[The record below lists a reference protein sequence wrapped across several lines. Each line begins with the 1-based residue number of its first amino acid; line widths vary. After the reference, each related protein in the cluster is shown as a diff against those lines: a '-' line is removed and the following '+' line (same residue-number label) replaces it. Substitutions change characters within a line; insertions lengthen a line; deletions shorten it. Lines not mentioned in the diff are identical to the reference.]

1 MEDSGQPLVPEA
13 ILRIADSAD
22 RRLAWQFFLM
32 FSRFEYALKRE
43 GYVRVDRKDAQAAW
57 RSFAKDHAAK
67 FSTDHDPRL
76 QRAISYIKRS
86 PPKKQIHVDRV
97 LDWAEPTQFSGGP
110 LLPWLLDQIQ
120 IIRNNLF
127 HGGKFPQF
135 AVSDPSRDRE
145 LIESALLVLGRS
157 LKLNRDVERRFTEG
171 IEL

>member
-1 MEDSGQPLVPEA
+1 MEDSGQPPVPEA
-13 ILRIADSAD
+13 ILRIADSVD
-22 RRLAWQFFLM
+22 KTLAWQFFLM

-43 GYVRVDRKDAQAAW
+43 GYLRADRKDAQAAL
-57 RSFAKDHAAK
+57 RSFARDHAAM
-67 FSTDHDPRL
+67 FSADPDPPL
-76 QRAISYIKRS
+76 QREISYIKRA
-86 PPKKQIHVDRV
+86 PPKKQIQKDRV

-120 IIRNNLF
+120 TIRNNLF

-157 LKLNRDVERRFTEG
+157 LKLNRDIERRFTEG